1 MNSLNNILSV
11 LLAAIIGA
19 RGEVLDESHP
29 LGNFHLLLF
38 AELGGPSC
46 HIGRWVENWYRFL
59 QSQQKLSKCCIIC
72 ILVLSSPHKM
82 VEVPIQKIL
91 MKCDAVEGQKR
102 NVIPAMVEVS
112 RYLPS
117 AGTSHH

>member
-1 MNSLNNILSV
+1 MGGKLVQIPAIPTKVVKMLYNMYILS
-11 LLAAIIGA
+11 
-19 RGEVLDESHP
+19 
-29 LGNFHLLLF
+29 
-38 AELGGPSC
+38 
-46 HIGRWVENWYRFL
+46 
-59 QSQQKLSKCCIIC
+59 
-72 ILVLSSPHKM
+72 LSSPHKM